1 MRAILCAAAVLFSI
15 SIDAAVIRV
24 QLVRGAEK
32 GPLTVRISRRGP
44 DGAAHPAGERTLK
57 PGESSVAFDKLD
69 AGTHLIL
76 VEGDEPLKR
85 LQALAV
91 AEPRV
96 ARDVR
101 IEIPKG
107 FVFGRFTMGGRP
119 LAKGDVLLTHSGE
132 GWTSRFTTKAD
143 GTFAGVLWRRG
154 EFDVAVSV
162 DGSDPTS
169 AGALVIPEGPAPNVD
184 FDMPDARVTGR
195 VLTAAGTPAANV
207 LVTLESEGPPRRV
220 VRRRTDAS
228 GAFTYVAV
236 PAGAQVVRVIAA
248 DGYLRPAPL
257 RFDLDGAHRDVA
269 IALGTGVRRVV
280 EVIDTRGDPIAGAKV
295 LCVTNREIRTSA
307 TTGAKGVAELDTP
320 PGGESLLYVIP
331 REGSFLVQR
340 IEADAVRVRVPAA
353 GAAID
358 LLAKTVEGTAV
369 PEVAFMMR
377 FNGEVVPV
385 DVVREMQAHQGA
397 RLTTD
402 NAGLARLPNVPPGFY
417 EFWPFRTSTEADAI
431 LETAFEPPIGFNAR
445 VGENRVTVRLEK
457 RR

>member
-1 MRAILCAAAVLFSI
+1 MRVLLCAAAVLFSI

-24 QLVRGAEK
+24 QFARGAEK
-32 GPLTVRISRRGP
+32 GPLTVRISRR
-44 DGAAHPAGERTLK
+44 AAHGETRPAGERTLK
-57 PGESSVAFDKLD
+57 PGESSVAFDGLEP
-69 AGTHLIL
+69 GTHLLL

-85 LQALAV
+85 LQVIAV
-91 AEPRV
+91 ANAGA

-107 FVFGRFTMGGRP
+107 FVFGRFSMGGRP
-119 LAKGDVLLTHSGE
+119 LAKSGVLLTHSGE
-132 GWTSRFTTKAD
+132 GWTTRFTTKAD

-169 AGALVIPEGPAPNVD
+169 AGTLVIPEGPAPNID
-184 FDMPDARVTGR
+184 FHVPDQRVTGR
-195 VLTAAGTPAANV
+195 VLTAAGTPAADV
-207 LVTLESEGPPRRV
+207 LITLESEGPPRRV
-220 VRRRTDAS
+220 IRGRTDAQ
-228 GAFTYVAV
+228 GAFSYVAV
-236 PAGAQVVRVIAA
+236 PSGAQIVRVLGV
-248 DGYLRPAPL
+248 DGYLRPAPVK
-257 RFDLDGAHRDVA
+257 FELDGTHRDVV
-269 IALGTGVRRVV
+269 ITLGKGTRRTV
-280 EVIDTRGDPIAGAKV
+280 EVIDTHGAPVAGARV
-295 LCVTNREIRTSA
+295 LCVANNEIRASALTS
-307 TTGAKGVAELDTP
+307 AKGVVELDTP
-320 PGGESLLYVIP
+320 PDGESQLYVIP

-340 IEADAVRVRVPAA
+340 VAADAIRVRIPAA

-358 LLAKTVEGTAV
+358 LVAKTIEGTAV

-397 RLTTD
+397 SLTTD
-402 NAGLARLPNVPPGFY
+402 DAGLARLPNVPPGFY
-417 EFWPFRTSTEADAI
+417 EFWPFRTNAEANAI